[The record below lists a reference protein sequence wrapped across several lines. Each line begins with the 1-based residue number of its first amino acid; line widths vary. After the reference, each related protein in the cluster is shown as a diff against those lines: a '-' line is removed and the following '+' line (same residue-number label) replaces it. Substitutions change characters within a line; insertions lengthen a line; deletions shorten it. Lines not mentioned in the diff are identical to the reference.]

1 MKKGTWANLSAV
13 VGTAVLLLSA
23 CGPGDDNS
31 SATQTSSSTGTKTL
45 LVWEDV
51 KKSEGIQDAVQAFE
65 KQHNV
70 KIKVVE
76 KAYADQL
83 EALRL
88 DGAAGTGPDV
98 ITMPHDQIG
107 SAVTEGLLQEIKPDQ
122 KVTDSFTD
130 ESIQSQTVNGKLYGL
145 PKSVETTVLF
155 YNKDLV
161 KKAPTTLDGWY
172 DLSKKQTKDGQ
183 YGFVAKWDEIY
194 YAQSVLGGSGGYIF
208 NQKDDGSY
216 DVNDIGLNNKG
227 AIEGGEYI
235 QTFFS
240 EGLFP
245 KGIIGEQGINV
256 LNSLFTEK
264 KAAAVI
270 SGPWSFGPY
279 QEAGI
284 DYGVTELPTLPNGKH
299 MSSFLGVKS
308 YNVSSYSKNK
318 ELAETFIEFLTNEAN
333 SKKRFDV
340 TEEIPPVKKLMKDPM
355 ITENAKAN
363 AVSKQTKYAT
373 LTPNNPEMAEVWKPI
388 DSALGLIAT
397 GRTDVKQAFDDAVKQ
412 IDSQIKAN
420 HSK

>member
-1 MKKGTWANLSAV
+1 MNQAKWSKIAAV
-13 VGTAVLLLSA
+13 FATATLLLTA
-23 CGPGDDNS
+23 CGPGNDNTS
-31 SATQTSSSTGTKTL
+31 NTQSTTTGTKTL

-51 KKSEGIQDAVQAFE
+51 KKSDGIKDAVKEFE
-65 KQHNV
+65 KSHDV

-88 DGAAGTGPDV
+88 DGAAGIGPDV
-98 ITMPHDQIG
+98 ITTPHDQIG
-107 SAVTEGLLQEIKPDQ
+107 TAVTEGLLQELKPAQ
-122 KVTDSFTD
+122 KVTDTFTK
-130 ESIQSQTVNGKLYGL
+130 ESIQSQTVDGKLYGL

-161 KKAPTTLDGWY
+161 KKAPDTLDGWY
-172 DLSKKQTKDGQ
+172 DLSKSMTKGDK
-183 YGFVAKWDEIY
+183 YGFIAKWDEIY
-194 YAQSVLGGSGGYIF
+194 YAQSVLGGYGGYIF
-208 NQKDDGSY
+208 KQGKDNSY
-216 DVNDIGLNNKG
+216 DVKDIGLNNKG
-227 AIEGGEYI
+227 AIEGGKYI
-235 QTFFS
+235 QKFFK

-245 KGIIGEQGINV
+245 KGMIGEQGINV

-279 QEAGI
+279 KEAGI
-284 DYGVTELPTLPNGKH
+284 QYGVSELPTLPNGKH

-308 YNVSSYSKNK
+308 YNISSYSKNK
-318 ELAETFIEFLTNEAN
+318 ELAEQFIEFLTNYDN
-333 SKKRFDV
+333 SKKRFEI
-340 TEEIPPVKKLMKDPM
+340 TEEIPPVKKLMEDPI
-355 ITENAKAN
+355 ITENTNAS

-373 LTPNNPEMAEVWKPI
+373 LTPNNPELNEVWKPI
-388 DSALGLIAT
+388 DSALRLIAT
-397 GRTDVKQAFDDAVKQ
+397 NRTDVKKALDDAVKT

>member
-1 MKKGTWANLSAV
+1 MKKGKWATLSAV

-31 SATQTSSSTGTKTL
+31 SGTQPASTGTKTL

-51 KKSEGIQDAVQAFE
+51 KKSDGIQDAVKEFE
-65 KQHNV
+65 KQNDV
-70 KIKVVE
+70 KVKVVE
-76 KAYADQL
+76 KAYADQI

-122 KVTDSFTD
+122 KVINSFTD
-130 ESIQSQTVNGKLYGL
+130 ESIQSQTIDGKLYGL

-172 DLSKKQTKDGQ
+172 DLSKKLTKDGK

-194 YAQSVLGGSGGYIF
+194 YAESVLGGSGGYIF
-208 NQKDDGSY
+208 KQKNDGSY
-216 DVNDIGLNNKG
+216 DVNDIGLNNEG
-227 AIEGGEYI
+227 AIEGGKYI

-279 QEAGI
+279 KEAGI

-318 ELAETFIEFLTNEAN
+318 ELAEKFVEFITNEKN
-333 SKKRFDV
+333 SKKRFEV
-340 TEEIPPVKKLMKDPM
+340 TEEIPPVKKLMKDPV
-355 ITENAKAN
+355 ITENANAD

-397 GRTDVKQAFDDAVKQ
+397 GRTDVKKAFDDAVKQ

>member
-1 MKKGTWANLSAV
+1 MKKGKWATLSAV

-31 SATQTSSSTGTKTL
+31 SGTQPASTGTKTL

-51 KKSEGIQDAVQAFE
+51 KKSDGIQDAVKEFE
-65 KQHNV
+65 KQNDV
-70 KIKVVE
+70 KVKVVE
-76 KAYADQL
+76 KAYADQI

-107 SAVTEGLLQEIKPDQ
+107 SAVTEGLLQEIKPDE
-122 KVTDSFTD
+122 KVINSFTD
-130 ESIQSQTVNGKLYGL
+130 ESIQSQTIDGKLYGL

-172 DLSKKQTKDGQ
+172 DLSKKLTKDGK

-194 YAQSVLGGSGGYIF
+194 YAESVLGGSGGYIF
-208 NQKDDGSY
+208 KQKDDGSY
-216 DVNDIGLNNKG
+216 DVNDIGLNNDG
-227 AIEGGEYI
+227 AIEGGKYI

-279 QEAGI
+279 KEAGI
-284 DYGVTELPTLPNGKH
+284 DYGVSELPTLPNGKH

-318 ELAETFIEFLTNEAN
+318 ELAEKFVEFITNE
-333 SKKRFDV
+333 KIRK
-340 TEEIPPVKKLMKDPM
+340 
-355 ITENAKAN
+355 
-363 AVSKQTKYAT
+363 
-373 LTPNNPEMAEVWKPI
+373 
-388 DSALGLIAT
+388 SAL
-397 GRTDVKQAFDDAVKQ
+397 K
-412 IDSQIKAN
+412 
-420 HSK
+420 

>member
-1 MKKGTWANLSAV
+1 MKKGTWATLSVV

-31 SATQTSSSTGTKTL
+31 SATQTASSTGTKTL

-70 KIKVVE
+70 KVKVVE

-155 YNKDLV
+155 YNKDRV

-172 DLSKKQTKDGQ
+172 DLSKKLTKDGQ

-208 NQKDDGSY
+208 NQKGDGSY

-308 YNVSSYSKNK
+308 YNVSSYSQNK
-318 ELAETFIEFLTNEAN
+318 ELAEIFIEFLTNEAN

-388 DSALGLIAT
+388 DSALRLIAT

>member
-1 MKKGTWANLSAV
+1 MVGFFSLYFSKKFYLINLIKCVYFFTQVDILTLRKRFLIICEKEREGITNEKGKMGDIIGSRWYCCV
-13 VGTAVLLLSA
+13 TLSA

-31 SATQTSSSTGTKTL
+31 SGTLPASTGTKTL

-51 KKSEGIQDAVQAFE
+51 KKSDGIQDAVKEFE
-65 KQHNV
+65 KQNDV
-70 KIKVVE
+70 KVKVVE
-76 KAYADQL
+76 KAYADQI

-88 DGAAGTGPDV
+88 DGATGTGPDV

-107 SAVTEGLLQEIKPDQ
+107 SAVTEGLLQEIKPDE
-122 KVTDSFTD
+122 KVINSFTD
-130 ESIQSQTVNGKLYGL
+130 ESIQSQTIDGKLYGL

-161 KKAPTTLDGWY
+161 KKAPTTLDDWY
-172 DLSKKQTKDGQ
+172 DLSKKLTKDGK

-208 NQKDDGSY
+208 KQKNDGSY
-216 DVNDIGLNNKG
+216 DVNDIGLNNDG
-227 AIEGGEYI
+227 AIEGGKYI

-279 QEAGI
+279 KEAGI

-318 ELAETFIEFLTNEAN
+318 ELAEKFVEFITNE
-333 SKKRFDV
+333 KIRK
-340 TEEIPPVKKLMKDPM
+340 
-355 ITENAKAN
+355 
-363 AVSKQTKYAT
+363 
-373 LTPNNPEMAEVWKPI
+373 
-388 DSALGLIAT
+388 SAL
-397 GRTDVKQAFDDAVKQ
+397 K
-412 IDSQIKAN
+412 
-420 HSK
+420 